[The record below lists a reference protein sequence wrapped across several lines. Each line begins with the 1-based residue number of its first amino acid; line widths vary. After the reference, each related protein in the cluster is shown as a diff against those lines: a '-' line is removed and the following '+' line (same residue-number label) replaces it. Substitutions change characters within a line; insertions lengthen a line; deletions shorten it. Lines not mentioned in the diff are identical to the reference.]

1 MDLNITKDAAID
13 RYNLEK
19 EATLLPSVMAKYQE
33 AILDQTR
40 RVDNLKL
47 RKEKEEAVARQ
58 EARKALLASEGKPTQ
73 AMVDDAVSC
82 LPTVLQ
88 LRKEVAEEERE
99 LAYLKSC
106 IAILEVKRRSLDNL
120 VALYS
125 KDYYNSQQVEQG
137 ISRGDYKEADV
148 RRKTSVNYDSMA
160 DMETEKLNDAI
171 RRK

>member
-1 MDLNITKDAAID
+1 MELDINKDASID

-19 EATLLPSVMAKYQE
+19 EATRLPSVIAKYQD
-33 AILDQTR
+33 AILEQTR
-40 RVDNLKL
+40 VVDNLRIK
-47 RKEKEEAVARQ
+47 KEKEEAVARQ
-58 EARKALLASEGKPTQ
+58 DARRALTTEGKPTQ

-82 LPTVLQ
+82 LPAIIR

-120 VALYS
+120 VTLFVR
-125 KDYYNSQQVEQG
+125 DYYNTQQADQG
-137 ISRGDYKEADV
+137 IADGSYREADV
-148 RRKTSVNYDSMA
+148 KRRTSTNYDSMS
-160 DMETEKLNDAI
+160 DVETDKLNAAL